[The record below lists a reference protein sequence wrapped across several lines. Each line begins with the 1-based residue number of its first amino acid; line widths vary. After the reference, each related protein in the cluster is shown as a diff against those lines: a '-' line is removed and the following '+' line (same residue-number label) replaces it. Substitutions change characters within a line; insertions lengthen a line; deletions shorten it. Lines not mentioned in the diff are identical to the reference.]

1 MHTYEYKHYVMHSV
15 SEVYLFISN
24 KFVPLNYMSPV
35 SHNLTSDIHH
45 SIFCIYKFDFKKF
58 HV

>member
-15 SEVYLFISN
+15 SEIYLFISN

-35 SHNLTSDIHH
+35 SHNLASDIPH
-45 SIFCIYKFDFKKF
+45 SIFCIYKFDFEKF